1 MVYLL
6 VTGVYSSGVAKVTLK
21 LNQSWASPLS
31 IMIAMFNY
39 LIVVLMFIAGVEG
52 RIYVGGGPYYVNFNG
67 NRVRPG

>member
-39 LIVVLMFIAGVEG
+39 LIVVLMFIVGVEG
-52 RIYVGGGPYYVNFNG
+52 RIYGGDGPHYINFG
-67 NRVRPG
+67 GKPLRLL